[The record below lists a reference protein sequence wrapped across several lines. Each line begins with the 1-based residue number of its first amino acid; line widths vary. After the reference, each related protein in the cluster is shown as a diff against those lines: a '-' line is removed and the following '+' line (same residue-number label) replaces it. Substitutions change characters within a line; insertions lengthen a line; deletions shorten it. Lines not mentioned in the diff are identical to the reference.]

1 MVWVMMVD
9 VLAVSEL
16 RSPPYRQDKAI
27 RIVAPQ
33 PLLAVTVLGP
43 LTARDADGNDLL
55 PRTRKTRAVLAILA
69 LAAPRPVPRSQLTAL
84 LWSRREA
91 PQARGSLRQ
100 ATHELRLALGPVGG
114 LLRTEAAYLALS
126 DDGLQVDARQI
137 LLATPAQPDALMLW
151 QGQMLGDLVGLD
163 PAFDRWM
170 GEQLQDLLERVR
182 AIGEVVLA
190 EAGGHDATRAAA
202 ERLLAIDAA
211 HEGAWRALIR
221 VHVER
226 GDRAAAVAAY
236 EQCRAA
242 LSARCKVA
250 PSAETTALV
259 AALRVQPTLPAAL
272 PQVSD
277 GTVRSLRRRAASSRI
292 RLGVASLRSGATAGM
307 AELAA
312 GLAEE
317 LVIALSRFRGLACVP
332 CACGQLEPDVDFL
345 LDGSVQRSGD
355 RLRVLLRL
363 TDWRAGGDVVWAE
376 RFDHD
381 VTEIF
386 TLPDLLASTAAARL
400 EPRLWLWEGER
411 SGTDGPEPRT
421 AQDLLRLAV
430 PAVYRLDRR
439 RFMAAG
445 GLLDQ
450 SIALDPDNASAHAWA
465 AQWHIFA
472 VGQGWA
478 STPATHMQRARG
490 LAERAILLDPED
502 GRGLSLAGHVRV
514 FMDRRP
520 EEALLLHERA
530 LETNPSLPLSWCL
543 SGLAHAYAGD
553 CDAAIERIRH
563 ARKLSPFDPLYY
575 FFEMA
580 LAVAYML
587 RGDHVSAAEASKR
600 AVTLNSDFSSSFKAL
615 VASLGHLGHREAA
628 ADARARLLTLEPGFT
643 LEQAMHRV
651 PIAAPRGRALYA
663 DGLRLGGLA

>member
-1 MVWVMMVD
+1 MMVD
-9 VLAVSEL
+9 IISVTKSESL
-16 RSPPYRQDKAI
+16 PCLQHMPIRTVASPP
-27 RIVAPQ
+27 
-33 PLLAVTVLGP
+33 LLSMTMLGP

-55 PRTRKTRAVLAILA
+55 PRVRKTRAVLAILA

-91 PQARGSLRQ
+91 AQARGSLRQ
-100 ATHELRLALGPVGG
+100 ATHELRMALGPVGG
-114 LLRTEAAYLALS
+114 MLRTEAAYLALS

-137 LLATPAQPDALMLW
+137 LLATPAQPDALILW

-170 GEQLQDLLERVR
+170 GEQLQDLLQRVR

-202 ERLLAIDAA
+202 DRLLAIDAA

-226 GDRAAAVAAY
+226 GDCAAAVAAY
-236 EQCRAA
+236 ERCRTA
-242 LSARCKVA
+242 LSARREVA

-259 AALRVQPTLPAAL
+259 AALRAQPAL

-277 GTVRSLRRRAASSRI
+277 GTVRSLRRRAARSRI
-292 RLGVASLRSGATAGM
+292 RLGVASLRSGATAGT

-317 LVIALSRFRGLACVP
+317 LIIALSRFSGLACVP

-345 LDGSVQRSGD
+345 LDGSVQCSGD
-355 RLRVLLRL
+355 RFRVLLRL
-363 TDWRAGGDVVWAE
+363 TDRREGGEVVWAE
-376 RFDHD
+376 RFDSD
-381 VTEIF
+381 LTELF
-386 TLPDLLASTAAARL
+386 TLPDLLARTAAARL

-421 AQDLLRLAV
+421 AQDLLRLAI

-520 EEALLLHERA
+520 EEALSLHERA

-563 ARKLSPFDPLYY
+563 AQKLSPFDPLYY

-600 AVTLNSDFSSSFKAL
+600 AVTLNSGFSSSFKAL

-643 LEQAMHRV
+643 FEQAMHRV

>member
-1 MVWVMMVD
+1 
-9 VLAVSEL
+9 
-16 RSPPYRQDKAI
+16 
-27 RIVAPQ
+27 
-33 PLLAVTVLGP
+33 
-43 LTARDADGNDLL
+43 
-55 PRTRKTRAVLAILA
+55 
-69 LAAPRPVPRSQLTAL
+69 
-84 LWSRREA
+84 
-91 PQARGSLRQ
+91 
-100 ATHELRLALGPVGG
+100 
-114 LLRTEAAYLALS
+114 
-126 DDGLQVDARQI
+126 
-137 LLATPAQPDALMLW
+137 
-151 QGQMLGDLVGLD
+151 
-163 PAFDRWM
+163 
-170 GEQLQDLLERVR
+170 
-182 AIGEVVLA
+182 
-190 EAGGHDATRAAA
+190 
-202 ERLLAIDAA
+202 
-211 HEGAWRALIR
+211 
-221 VHVER
+221 
-226 GDRAAAVAAY
+226 
-236 EQCRAA
+236 
-242 LSARCKVA
+242 
-250 PSAETTALV
+250 
-259 AALRVQPTLPAAL
+259 
-272 PQVSD
+272 
-277 GTVRSLRRRAASSRI
+277 
-292 RLGVASLRSGATAGM
+292 M

-332 CACGQLEPDVDFL
+332 CTCGQLEPDVDFL

-445 GLLDQ
+445 ELLDQ